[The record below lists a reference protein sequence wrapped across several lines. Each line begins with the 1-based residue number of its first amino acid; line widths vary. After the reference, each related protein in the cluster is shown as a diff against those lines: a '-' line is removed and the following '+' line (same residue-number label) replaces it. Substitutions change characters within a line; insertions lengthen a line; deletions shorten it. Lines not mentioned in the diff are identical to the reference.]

1 VNEQLLKRITEITN
15 KEYGL
20 LRELSDNSYLELQPV
35 EDAIHQIVAERLKL
49 AQDYLDFAASI
60 ANTSPSNCRQII
72 SRSYYAMH
80 HAARA
85 VIFEIR
91 RRDNRSHEA
100 VITEIAKIMGADV
113 SVMLKAQL
121 DLRNS
126 VEYELYLPGLDFQMA
141 STNSLNIAST
151 FCLGC
156 QEFIRERRGT

>member
-1 VNEQLLKRITEITN
+1 MNEQLLKRITEITS

-20 LRELSDNSYLELQPV
+20 LRELSDNSYLDLQPV

-49 AQDYLDFAASI
+49 AQDYLNFASSI

-85 VIFEIR
+85 VIFETR

-100 VITEIAKIMGADV
+100 VITEIAQIMGADV
-113 SVMLKAQL
+113 SVTLKAQL

-126 VEYELYLPGLDFQMA
+126 VEYELYLLNFDFQGK
-141 STNSLNIAST
+141 STSSLGIASA
-151 FCLGC
+151 FFQSC
-156 QEFIRERRGT
+156 QEFIRKRRET